1 MTRVGS
7 GSDSRN
13 SHQPA
18 ATGTENLEVMSDARR
33 YLAHIGSL
41 VANELPAQ
49 GKILEFGSGNGVQT
63 THVNVAKTRITCVEI
78 DATQRTRLTESG
90 FSAVNDLNE
99 LANESF
105 AGAFSI
111 NCLEHVPDDVSVL
124 KEIHRVLPPGAP
136 LVLFVPAFPM
146 LYTSMDARVGHVRR
160 YRRCEL
166 VEKLESAGYVVER
179 CRYVDS
185 LGFVLSL
192 LYRILRL
199 RAGAPSALS
208 VKLFDNVIFPMS
220 SYLDRPLHR
229 VLGKNL
235 FVVGRRS

>member
-7 GSDSRN
+7 DSASRKI
-13 SHQPA
+13 HQPVG
-18 ATGTENLEVMSDARR
+18 TGTENLEVMSDARH
-33 YLAHIGSL
+33 YLAHIGRI

-63 THVNVAKTRITCVEI
+63 AHVNVAKTRMTCIEI
-78 DATQRTRLTESG
+78 DDMQRLRLTELG
-90 FSAVNDLNE
+90 FSTVKDLTE

-105 AGAFSI
+105 SGAFSI
-111 NCLEHVPDDVSVL
+111 NCLEHVPDDLSVL
-124 KEIHRVLPPGAP
+124 KELHRVLPYGAP
-136 LVLFVPAFPM
+136 LVLFVPAFPV
-146 LYTSMDARVGHVRR
+146 LYSSMDARVGHVRR
-160 YRRCEL
+160 YRRREL
-166 VEKLESAGYVVER
+166 VEKLESAGFVVER
-179 CRYVDS
+179 WRYVDF
-185 LGFVLSL
+185 LGFIVSL

-199 RAGAPSALS
+199 RAGVPSAVS
-208 VKLFDNVIFPMS
+208 VKLFDNVIFPIS